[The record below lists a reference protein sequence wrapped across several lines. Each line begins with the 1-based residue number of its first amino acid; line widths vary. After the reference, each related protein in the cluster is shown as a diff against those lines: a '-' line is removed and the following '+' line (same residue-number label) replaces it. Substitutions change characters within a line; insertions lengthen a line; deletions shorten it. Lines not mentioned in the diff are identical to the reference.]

1 MNKEYSNLDE
11 LKEMMS
17 DSVVGNF
24 IIQLLEFYG
33 SFGPIPGLLLPF
45 IEAFLP
51 FLPVIV
57 FILANSIVYGLIFG
71 FLFSWVSASA
81 GAILVFIL
89 IRKLEKKF
97 HWVERLKE
105 QKQVNRVISFF
116 DRHGFGPIFL
126 LLCFP
131 FSPSA
136 IINVVAAFTSI
147 SIQQFILA
155 VLLGKAAMIF
165 SVSFVGDS
173 IASFAQNPMRTIIV
187 GVAIGLFWLIGKYIE
202 KRIQASA
209 DRARREEVNED
220 D

>member
-1 MNKEYSNLDE
+1 M
-11 LKEMMS
+11 
-17 DSVVGNF
+17 
-24 IIQLLEFYG
+24 
-33 SFGPIPGLLLPF
+33 
-45 IEAFLP
+45 
-51 FLPVIV
+51 
-57 FILANSIVYGLIFG
+57 
-71 FLFSWVSASA
+71 
-81 GAILVFIL
+81 
-89 IRKLEKKF
+89 
-97 HWVERLKE
+97 
-105 QKQVNRVISFF
+105 
-116 DRHGFGPIFL
+116 
-126 LLCFP
+126 
-131 FSPSA
+131 
-136 IINVVAAFTSI
+136 VAAFTSI